1 LQDFDTVEHSLPGSA
16 AAFST
21 ELPVLRQRRLLPV
34 AGAPGCHEKICAGIL
49 CRRLP
54 GRPGGTAQLL
64 LDCLAQVL
72 EQMEAVGDLSG
83 LWRAPARSLCIKAA
97 AIPANDLDPGML
109 VKPLS
114 RPFRRAIRQHVD
126 HLSSL

>member
-72 EQMEAVGDLSG
+72 EQMEAVGRPVGPL
-83 LWRAPARSLCIKAA
+83 ARPGAFPLHKGRS
-97 AIPANDLDPGML
+97 DPG
-109 VKPLS
+109 
-114 RPFRRAIRQHVD
+114 
-126 HLSSL
+126 